1 MNNLTV
7 VLRLYNEQ
15 YNDSPLGEW
24 GTLSLDNCV
33 WICLGKKQIHS
44 WFQPVSQMENK

>member
-24 GTLSLDNCV
+24 GTLSLENCNM
-33 WICLGKKQIHS
+33 S
-44 WFQPVSQMENK
+44 VSEFV